1 MEVRF
6 VQPVLLEMTLGFVI
20 LLFQHLTFILYLKY
34 VISQVKTEI
43 VAKAI
48 YHLSEQLGGI
58 VEDVQ
63 QVIYPCF
70 VYNSLMV
77 IFYIF
82 SF

>member
-1 MEVRF
+1 MCICDS
-6 VQPVLLEMTLGFVI
+6 I
-20 LLFQHLTFILYLKY
+20 LICNFTY

-70 VYNSLMV
+70 AYNSLMV
-77 IFYIF
+77 IFDIF